1 MRMNTKMHRK
11 PFLAAV
17 LITLIAFMAF
27 NSPGEKY
34 FEIAKNLDIFATLYK
49 EVNAYYVDDVN
60 PNNLMKEGIDAM
72 LQSLD
77 PYTNYIP
84 EDDIEDY
91 RTMTTGQYGGIG
103 ALIGR
108 SNGRNIIV
116 MPYLGFPAHES
127 GLKIGDQIIKV
138 DGIEVAEK
146 STSDIS
152 KLLKGQAN
160 TELELTIDRYGHKAP
175 LTITLKRE
183 KITIDNVPYYGK
195 VNDEIGYIKLS
206 DFTTGAG
213 KEVKNALEDLKSQGV
228 KKIIFDLR
236 DNPGGLLSEAVNVSN
251 VFIEK
256 GREVVHT
263 KGKVSDWNK
272 SYKALNSPIDA
283 EIPLVVLTSSRSA
296 SAAEIVAGVIQD
308 YDRGVLVGEKTF
320 GKGLVQATRPL
331 TYNSQLKIT
340 TAKYYIPSG
349 RCIQAIDYSH
359 RNEDGSVGK
368 VPDSLKSVFYTK
380 NGREVTDGGGV
391 DPDLP
396 VDRGNYAP
404 ITLSLVAKGLIFDY
418 ATIYAH
424 NKPEIENPR
433 KFSLPDSEY
442 EKFVDWLADKD
453 YDYTTKVEKTVEDLI
468 DYAKKEKYYDDIDQ
482 QIASLKQKVFHN
494 KEQDL
499 KKFKVEIIDLLE
511 EEIASRYYLRE
522 GMIEASFNDD
532 PQILKAI
539 EVLSNQNEYS
549 DLLAVNN

>member
-1 MRMNTKMHRK
+1 MNNKLHKKT
-11 PFLAAV
+11 FIGAV
-17 LITLIAFMAF
+17 LIAILASLAF
-27 NSPGEKY
+27 NNPGEKY

-108 SNGRNIIV
+108 SNGKNIIV
-116 MPYLGFPAHES
+116 MPYQGFPAHIS
-127 GLKIGDQIIKV
+127 GLKIGDEILKV
-138 DGIEVAEK
+138 DGIEVSEK
-146 STSDIS
+146 STSEIS

-160 TELELTIDRYGHKAP
+160 TSMQLTIGRYGHKKP
-175 LTITLKRE
+175 LEIEIKRE

-195 VNDEIGYIKLS
+195 VNDQIGYIKLS

-213 KEVKNALEDLKSQGV
+213 KEVKNALDDLKSQGV

-256 GREVVHT
+256 GLEVVHT

-272 SYKALNSPIDA
+272 SYKALNSPVDT

-368 VPDSLKSVFYTK
+368 VPDSLKSTFFTN

-391 DPDLP
+391 DPDVP
-396 VDRGNYAP
+396 VDRENYAP

-418 ATIYAH
+418 ATIYSYSH
-424 NKPEIENPR
+424 PEIKNPR
-433 KFSLPDSEY
+433 YFSLSDAEYSE
-442 EKFVDWLADKD
+442 FMSWLSDKD
-453 YDYTTKVEKTVEDLI
+453 YDYTTKVEKAVEDLTE
-468 DYAKKEKYYDDIDQ
+468 YAKKEKYYDDIVN
-482 QIASLKQKVFHN
+482 QIAALKKNVFHN

-499 KKFKVEIIDLLE
+499 KKFKAEIRDLLE
-511 EEIASRYYLRE
+511 EEIASRYHFRE
-522 GMIEASFNDD
+522 GMIEASFDDD
-532 PQILKAI
+532 PQIVKAI
-539 EVLSNQNEYS
+539 EVLNNMNEYS
-549 DLLAVNN
+549 ELLVVNK

>member
-1 MRMNTKMHRK
+1 MINKVQKKT
-11 PFLAAV
+11 FIGAV
-17 LITLIAFMAF
+17 LITFFALLAF
-27 NSPGEKY
+27 NTPGEKY

-60 PNNLMKEGIDAM
+60 PNQLMKEGIDAM

-108 SNGRNIIV
+108 SNGKNIIV

-127 GLKIGDQIIKV
+127 GLKIGDEIIKV
-138 DGIEVAEK
+138 DGIDVVDK
-146 STSDIS
+146 STSEIS

-160 TELELTIDRYGHKAP
+160 TNLELTIKRYGYEKP
-175 LTITLKRE
+175 LLIDVKRE

-195 VNDEIGYIKLS
+195 INDEIGYIKLS

-228 KKIIFDLR
+228 SKIIFDLR

-256 GREVVHT
+256 GLEVVHT

-272 SYKALNSPIDA
+272 SYKALNTPVDA

-368 VPDSLKSVFYTK
+368 VPDSLKSTFFTK

-396 VDRGNYAP
+396 VERSNYAP

-418 ATIYAH
+418 ATLFSYSH
-424 NKPEIENPR
+424 PEIKNPR
-433 KFSLPDSEY
+433 EFSLSDTEY
-442 EKFVDWLADKD
+442 EKFIKWLADKD
-453 YDYTTKVEKTVEDLI
+453 YDYTTKVEKTVEDLTE
-468 DYAKKEKYYDDIDQ
+468 YAKKEKYFDDIEE
-482 QIASLKQKVFHN
+482 QISSLKKKIFHN

-499 KKFKVEIIDLLE
+499 KKFKTEIKDLLE

-522 GMIEASFNDD
+522 GLIEASFNDD

-539 EVLSNQNEYS
+539 EVLSSRTEYA
-549 DLLAVNN
+549 DLLASGK

>member
-1 MRMNTKMHRK
+1 MNNKVQKKT
-11 PFLAAV
+11 FIGVV
-17 LITLIAFMAF
+17 LITLFAFLAF

-60 PNNLMKEGIDAM
+60 PNQLMKEGIDAM

-108 SNGRNIIV
+108 SNGKNIIV
-116 MPYLGFPAHES
+116 MPYLGFPAHDS
-127 GLKIGDQIIKV
+127 GLKIGDEIIKV
-138 DGIEVAEK
+138 DGIDVVDKA
-146 STSDIS
+146 TSDIS

-160 TELELTIDRYGHKAP
+160 TNLELTIKRFGHEKP
-175 LTITLKRE
+175 LVIEMKRE

-195 VNDEIGYIKLS
+195 VNDDIGYIKLS

-213 KEVKNALEDLKSQGV
+213 KEVKNALEDLKSKGV
-228 KKIIFDLR
+228 SKIIFDLR

-256 GREVVHT
+256 GLEVVHT

-272 SYKALNSPIDA
+272 SYKALNIPVDA

-368 VPDSLKSVFYTK
+368 VPDSLKSTFFTK

-396 VDRGNYAP
+396 IERSNYAS

-418 ATIYAH
+418 ATLFSYSH
-424 NKPEIENPR
+424 PEIKNPR
-433 KFSLPDSEY
+433 EFSLSDTEY
-442 EKFVDWLADKD
+442 DKFIKWLADKE
-453 YDYTTKVEKTVEDLI
+453 YDYTTKVEKTVEDLTE
-468 DYAKKEKYYDDIDQ
+468 YAKKEKYFDDIEE
-482 QIASLKQKVFHN
+482 QIASLKKKIFHN

-499 KKFKVEIIDLLE
+499 KKFKTEIKDLLE

-522 GMIEASFNDD
+522 GLIEASFNDD

-539 EVLSNQNEYS
+539 EVLSSKSEYA
-549 DLLAVNN
+549 DLLASGK